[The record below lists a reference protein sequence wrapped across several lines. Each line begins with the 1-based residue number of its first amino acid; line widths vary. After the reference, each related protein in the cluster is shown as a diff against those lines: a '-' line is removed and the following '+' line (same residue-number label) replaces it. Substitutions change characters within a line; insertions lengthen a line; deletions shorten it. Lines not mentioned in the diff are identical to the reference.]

1 MKKIAAIFTLIL
13 VISFEANAQSL
24 TPQVIA
30 STGGFASN
38 SNGSLSY
45 TVGEMTMVQT
55 FSANGNILTQG
66 FQQPSD
72 STIGLGLLDIASD
85 NYIQFIVYPNPAIS
99 QLWFGFMSAE
109 PGNISIVVYDLLGQK
124 INEPYSGVCNVG
136 KTMQQMNVSEL
147 ASGMYVMESRFISA
161 KSGKEYTNTKR
172 VEVVR

>member
-1 MKKIAAIFTLIL
+1 MKRIATIFTLIL
-13 VISFEANAQSL
+13 IISFKANAQSL
-24 TPQVIA
+24 SPRVIA
-30 STGGFASN
+30 STGGFAIN

-72 STIGLGLLDIASD
+72 SVIGLGLLDIASD
-85 NYIQFIVYPNPAIS
+85 DYIQFIVYPNPAIS
-99 QLWFGFMSAE
+99 QLWYGFMSAE
-109 PGNISIVVYDLLGQK
+109 SGNISIAVYDLLGQK

-136 KTMQQMNVSEL
+136 KTMMQMNVSGL

-161 KSGKEYTNTKR
+161 KNGKEYISTKR
-172 VEVVR
+172 FEVVR